1 MKKKTSEIWE
11 GKEAQE
17 DWANKYP
24 WNTFFGK
31 TKSELMNALDKI
43 IKTQREQAEQIGFEK
58 AFKLNDTTV
67 EYIEKQRKQAYLE
80 GLNANYART
89 YKSSQSYLKGYEDGA
104 KPREENLG
112 YIRQYFGE
120 LDKNKTFTAGK
131 LWEIFNTFAPLMT
144 PEQEQEIIAE
154 LKKHFKS

>member
-24 WNTFFGK
+24 WNTFFGE

-67 EYIEKQRKQAYLE
+67 EYIEKQREQAYLE
-80 GLNANYART
+80 GLDANYART

-104 KPREENLG
+104 KSGEGLG
-112 YIRQYFGE
+112 FIRQYLGE
-120 LDKNKTFTAGK
+120 QGIYKTYTGTE
-131 LWEIFNTFAPLMT
+131 LLRIFNTFAPLMT
-144 PEQEQEIIAE
+144 PEQEKEIIEE